1 MLRRI
6 APASECYYVS
16 FIWLLKA
23 RQGRN
28 VLSIMAYT
36 GRLPGRGNSVR
47 LPLDERVGI
56 SFRAVKRF
64 KGLKESTDAFQAHEK
79 VEKTFWF
86 CDLFVLKDS
95 ASTAVKRD
103 VKF

>member
-6 APASECYYVS
+6 APASECYYDS
-16 FIWLLKA
+16 FICCKSSA
-23 RQGRN
+23 GEKCTPYN
-28 VLSIMAYT
+28 GPYGEAP
-36 GRLPGRGNSVR
+36 PGRGNSFR
-47 LPLDERVGI
+47 LQLYERVGI

-64 KGLKESTDAFQAHEK
+64 KGLTESTDAFHAYEK

-95 ASTAVKRD
+95 AFTAAKRD
-103 VKF
+103 AKF